1 MIEMRLQYARIL
13 PMLLLLFLAPGAA
26 AAQTA
31 TPAADS
37 AGAALRARWAEPFAV
52 VSVGHLPARETR
64 SVVVD
69 SGTAAAPAAK
79 AAERTTPP
87 PAPKPTSTPPAEP
100 APKPTSEPAPA
111 AVRTHRVEWG
121 ETFFGI
127 ARQYSVSPAELR
139 ALNPSVDPDRLL
151 AGTVLVV
158 PAPAGRA
165 TARQRYVVQ
174 DGDTLWG
181 IAHRFGVS
189 PAEVMKANGLKNDVV
204 RVGQTLVIPQ
214 GGER

>member
-1 MIEMRLQYARIL
+1 MRLRYAPAL
-13 PMLLLLFLAPGAA
+13 PGLLLLLLVPAA
-26 AAQTA
+26 ATAQA
-31 TPAADS
+31 APPAADS
-37 AGAALRARWAEPFAV
+37 TDAALRARWAEPFAV
-52 VSVGHLPARETR
+52 ASVGHLPARETR

-69 SGTAAAPAAK
+69 SGTVAA
-79 AAERTTPP
+79 PP
-87 PAPKPTSTPPAEP
+87 PAPAPPLAP
-100 APKPTSEPAPA
+100 APKPRVPAKPAAPA